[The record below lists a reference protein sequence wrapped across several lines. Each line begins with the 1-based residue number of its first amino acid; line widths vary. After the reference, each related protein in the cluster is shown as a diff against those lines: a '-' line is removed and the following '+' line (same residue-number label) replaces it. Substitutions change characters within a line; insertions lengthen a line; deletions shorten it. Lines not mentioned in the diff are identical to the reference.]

1 LSPLYALL
9 AALSLMVFA
18 SPLACANLIKTPTA
32 SCHYCPLSDALLAAL
47 KLMVSDFTLACASLI
62 GKPSAS
68 YHSCPLWTHL
78 SCSAACLG
86 ASMMR
91 HGFEP
96 KWLRQLF
103 LGLEGPFLAFMP
115 RWQPNC
121 LTETVDKC
129 PLHLFDRIYPKAKAC
144 ASKRV

>member
-1 LSPLYALL
+1 ML
-9 AALSLMVFA
+9 
-18 SPLACANLIKTPTA
+18 
-32 SCHYCPLSDALLAAL
+32 
-47 KLMVSDFTLACASLI
+47 
-62 GKPSAS
+62 
-68 YHSCPLWTHL
+68 
-78 SCSAACLG
+78 
-86 ASMMR
+86 R

-129 PLHLFDRIYPKAKAC
+129 PLHLFDKDLSQGQGLCLEAC
-144 ASKRV
+144 VISKMCQTIVPGNVSTKGQTFTLKMFPERGKHLH